1 MAGLLAS
8 FTSEAQAIDAR
19 KHFPR
24 SRWPG
29 REIYSPMP
37 LKGQRPFSILPG
49 IMFVAGMLGFL
60 GFFLLM
66 AYADMRAYPHNIGGR
81 PAFAWPAFI
90 PIAFELG
97 VLCAMAAGFF
107 GYFVVCRMPKLY
119 VPMDEC
125 ESSRRALYD
134 RWLLCVPS
142 EDKQR
147 LNEARAVLQSLHPET
162 LEDFE

>member
-1 MAGLLAS
+1 
-8 FTSEAQAIDAR
+8 
-19 KHFPR
+19 
-24 SRWPG
+24 
-29 REIYSPMP
+29 
-37 LKGQRPFSILPG
+37 
-49 IMFVAGMLGFL
+49 
-60 GFFLLM
+60 
-66 AYADMRAYPHNIGGR
+66 
-81 PAFAWPAFI
+81 
-90 PIAFELG
+90 
-97 VLCAMAAGFF
+97 
-107 GYFVVCRMPKLY
+107 MPKLY